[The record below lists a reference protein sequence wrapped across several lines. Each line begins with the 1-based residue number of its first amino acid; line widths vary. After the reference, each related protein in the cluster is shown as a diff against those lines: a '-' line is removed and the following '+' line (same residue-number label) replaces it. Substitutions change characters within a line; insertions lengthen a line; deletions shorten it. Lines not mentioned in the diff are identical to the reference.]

1 MIRTGTGTDVHQL
14 AEGETLIIGGVKI
27 PSTFGSVGHSDGDAL
42 IHAVVD
48 ALLGAAALG
57 DIGQFFPSDD
67 DAWKDMPSSHFLSDA
82 ANRVREAGFEI
93 NNVDATIILQKPKLA
108 DYIQQMRYNLTY
120 SMQVDESLVSVK
132 ATTADY
138 LGFVGDGSGWAVL
151 AVATLCNNNERK
163 FVSNLLPR
171 SILAFKSGASDQM
184 DTTTFTLYCRNWIST
199 TQLR

>member
-14 AEGETLIIGGVKI
+14 AEGEILIIGGVKI

-82 ANRVREAGFEI
+82 ANRVLEAGFEI

-108 DYIQQMRYNLTY
+108 DHIQQIRYNLAY
-120 SMQVDESLVSVK
+120 SMQVDESQVSVK
-132 ATTADY
+132 ATTIDH
-138 LGFVGDGSGWAVL
+138 LSFVGDGSGWAVQ
-151 AVATLCNNNERK
+151 AVATLCKNE
-163 FVSNLLPR
+163 
-171 SILAFKSGASDQM
+171 
-184 DTTTFTLYCRNWIST
+184 
-199 TQLR
+199 